1 MNNKTYD
8 IDMTDYDFL
17 EDMNDDELNE
27 FIANIKRVLD
37 FGLKVFTNL
46 LK

>member
-1 MNNKTYD
+1 MTNKTYD
-8 IDMTDYDFL
+8 LDMADYDFL
-17 EDMNDDELNE
+17 EDMNNEELNE

-37 FGLKVFTNL
+37 FGLRAFANL

>member
-1 MNNKTYD
+1 MNYKTYD

-17 EDMNDDELNE
+17 EDMNNEELNE

-37 FGLKVFTNL
+37 IGLKVFANL